1 MRKFQRTAQFKRDVK
16 RLGKRGKDLGKLKE
30 VLLALAVGDEIA
42 QLCSDHRLWR
52 TLEMLCRRTHSL
64 GGRRL
69 YPSIDKN
76 KRSIL

>member
-42 QLCSDHRLWR
+42 QLCSDHRLLK

-64 GGRRL
+64 GVRHL
-69 YPSIDKN
+69 YPLIDKN